1 MTSGWSLMASYSIT
15 WNREDLSSPGAAAN
29 PVRSSST
36 PLSPN
41 DLINAGDDGRYHY
54 ALWNAKV
61 HAVVPGPWHL
71 QLSPFVRAQAGQP
84 FGRTFIAWGSGS
96 SYLRPSSVIPPRIV
110 RFGVKVDW

>member
-15 WNREDLSSPGAAAN
+15 WNRENLSSPGAAAN
-29 PVRSSST
+29 PLRSSST

-54 ALWNAKV
+54 ALWNAKG
-61 HAVVPGPWHL
+61 HAV
-71 QLSPFVRAQAGQP
+71 
-84 FGRTFIAWGSGS
+84 S